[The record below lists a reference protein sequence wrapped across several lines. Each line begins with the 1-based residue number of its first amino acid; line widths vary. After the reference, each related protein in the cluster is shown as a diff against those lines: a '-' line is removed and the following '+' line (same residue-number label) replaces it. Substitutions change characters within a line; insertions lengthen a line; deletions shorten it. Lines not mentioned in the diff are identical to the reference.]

1 MVINYYG
8 LAYFKIETKNATLAL
23 NPFSKDEELKI
34 ERVPKFK
41 ADICLISKDDK
52 KFNNF
57 KIFEGNP
64 LILKEP
70 GEYEVKDI
78 FIKGLADFYSDFSNT
93 IFEIKAEGI
102 NLLNLGVFK
111 NSKLTQDTLSKISEI
126 DILIVPIGKEA
137 LEAKEAISVI
147 NSLEPKIIIPINL
160 ASNQKTKNEAIEN
173 FIKEISLK
181 SETLDKLSIKKS
193 DLSTDEQKIIILKS

>member
-8 LAYFKIETKNATLAL
+8 LSYFKIETKNAILAL

-34 ERVPKFK
+34 EKVPKFK

-52 KFNNF
+52 RFNNF
-57 KIFEGNP
+57 KVLEGNP

-70 GEYEVKDI
+70 GEYEIKDI
-78 FIKGLADFYSDFSNT
+78 FIKGITDFRLDSLNT

-102 NLLNLGVFK
+102 TLLNLGVLK
-111 NSKLTQDTLSKISEI
+111 NPKLTDEILSKISEL
-126 DILIVPIGKEA
+126 DVLIISIGKET
-137 LEAKEAISVI
+137 LDSKEAVSII
-147 NSLEPKIIIPINL
+147 NSLEPKIIIPISL
-160 ASNQKTKNEAIEN
+160 SSGLKEKTEELSN

-181 SETLDKLSIKKS
+181 VETLDRLSIKKN
-193 DLSTDEQKIIILKS
+193 DLSIDEQKIVILNH